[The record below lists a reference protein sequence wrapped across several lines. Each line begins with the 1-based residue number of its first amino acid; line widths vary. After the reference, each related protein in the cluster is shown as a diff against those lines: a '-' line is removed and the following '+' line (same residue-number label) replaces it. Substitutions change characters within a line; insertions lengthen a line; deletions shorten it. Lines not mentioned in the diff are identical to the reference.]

1 VHEQHGTAA
10 SCSAIYPPGRET
22 REQTTAACSR
32 PKGVTHS
39 RGDQPECQT
48 NESPSVFRKEILMS
62 SSDTSLPTPKEPLGP
77 EPRRRT
83 GVCTAIWMGLLWLV
97 VIAVALFPFPW
108 WW

>member
-1 VHEQHGTAA
+1 
-10 SCSAIYPPGRET
+10 
-22 REQTTAACSR
+22 
-32 PKGVTHS
+32 
-39 RGDQPECQT
+39 
-48 NESPSVFRKEILMS
+48 MS

-83 GVCTAIWMGLLWLV
+83 GVRTAIWMGLLWLV